1 MKLSN
6 IVFVVLLSVFCNGC
20 SMILTYAGATPATVS
35 ATQTID
41 TIKLGVD
48 AVTATQTGKTTT
60 DIAVG
65 VIAGK
70 ECKSTNVLEKKSYC
84 E

>member
-1 MKLSN
+1 ML
-6 IVFVVLLSVFCNGC
+6 CNGC
-20 SMILTYAGATPATVS
+20 VLLASYSGAAPATVS
-35 ATQTID
+35 AAQTID

-48 AVTATQTGKTTT
+48 AVSATKTGKTTT
-60 DIAVG
+60 DHAVG

-70 ECKSTNVLEKKSYC
+70 DCKSTNVLEKKSYC